1 LAENP
6 LFAAR
11 RVTSAFLDMLVLLT
25 APTLL
30 NTAALLVRRPALV
43 VAWEEVPAM
52 TVFAF
57 ATRDSRVRIVPPLI
71 K

>member
-1 LAENP
+1 

-11 RVTSAFLDMLVLLT
+11 RVTSAFLVMLVLLT

-30 NTAALLVRRPALV
+30 NTVALLVRRPALV
-43 VAWEEVPAM
+43 VVWEEVAAM
-52 TVFAF
+52 AVSALV
-57 ATRDSRVRIVPPLI
+57 TRVSRVRIVPPLL